1 MARLLRVS
9 DRHQITIPP
18 MVLRDL
24 GISEGAYL
32 SVEARNGKIILEPKR
47 LENDPLAENDIELL
61 DKLVKRELK
70 AGRFAQYPNPKAA
83 RAHLKRFK

>member
-9 DRHQITIPP
+9 GRHQITLPP
-18 MVLRDL
+18 MVLRDV

-32 SVEARNGKIILEPKR
+32 SVTAKNGKIILEPKR
-47 LENDPLAENDIELL
+47 LEAEPLAEKDVELL

-70 AGRFAQYPNPKAA
+70 AGRFAQFPDPKAA
-83 RAHLKRFK
+83 RKHLERFK

>member
-9 DRHQITIPP
+9 DRHQITLPP
-18 MVLRDL
+18 MVLRNL

-32 SVEARNGKIILEPKR
+32 SVEARNGKIILEPTR
-47 LENDPLAENDIELL
+47 LENDPLADSDIDLL
-61 DKLVKRELK
+61 DKLVKRERK
-70 AGRFAQYPNPKAA
+70 AGRFTQYANPKAA

>member
-9 DRHQITIPP
+9 DRHQITLPP

-47 LENDPLAENDIELL
+47 LEGDPLAEKDIELL
-61 DKLVKRELK
+61 DKLVNRERK
-70 AGRFAQYPNPKAA
+70 AGRFTRYPNPKAA